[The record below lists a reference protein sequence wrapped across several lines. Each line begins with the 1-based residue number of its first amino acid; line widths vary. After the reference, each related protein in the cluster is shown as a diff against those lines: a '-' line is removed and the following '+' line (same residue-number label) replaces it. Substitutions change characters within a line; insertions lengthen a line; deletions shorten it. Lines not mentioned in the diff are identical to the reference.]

1 VAGDSKTQQFV
12 DLNGSRVPVA
22 LRRNPNARR
31 LILRVEGGRDPDD
44 PDKIAVTLPKRASV
58 HEALQFVASKADWI
72 EENLAR
78 LPQRIPICE
87 GAAIPFLGSELRIF
101 HHPEA
106 RRGVWRDEQGIH
118 ASGEIEFL
126 SRRITDWIKREARR
140 EITLRVTDKA
150 AHLGKSPG
158 RISVRDTRSRWGS
171 CAANGNLS
179 FSWRL
184 ILAPEFVFDYVI
196 AHEVCHFAEH
206 NHGENFWRLV
216 DGLTADMTGAKRWL
230 RQNGENLHRYG

>member
-1 VAGDSKTQQFV
+1 MARDSKNQQFV
-12 DLNGSRVPVA
+12 DLNGSRVAVA

-44 PDKIAVTLPKRASV
+44 PDKVAVTLPKRASV
-58 HEALQFVASKADWI
+58 REALQFVASKADWI

-87 GAAIPFLGSELRIF
+87 GAMIPVLGSEVRIF
-101 HHPEA
+101 HHPDA
-106 RRGVWRDEQGIH
+106 RRGVWRDEEGIH
-118 ASGEIEFL
+118 ASGELGFL
-126 SRRITDWIKREARR
+126 SRRVTDWIKREARR
-140 EITLRVTDKA
+140 EITLRVADKA
-150 AHLGKSPG
+150 ALLGKNHG

-196 AHEVCHFAEH
+196 AHEVCHIAEH

-216 DGLTADMTGAKRWL
+216 EGLTVDMKGAKRWL

>member
-1 VAGDSKTQQFV
+1 VARDSENQQFV
-12 DLNGSRVPVA
+12 DLNGSRIPVA
-22 LRRNPNARR
+22 LRRNSNARR
-31 LILRVEGGRDPDD
+31 LILRVEGGRNPDD
-44 PDKIAVTLPKRASV
+44 PDKIAVTLPKRVSV
-58 HEALQFVASKADWI
+58 GEALRFVASKADWI

-78 LPQRIPICE
+78 LPQRIAIQE
-87 GAAIPFLGSELRIF
+87 GAVIPFLGSELRIY

-106 RRGVWRDEQGIH
+106 RRGVWRDNDGLH
-118 ASGEIEFL
+118 ASGEVEFL
-126 SRRITDWIKREARR
+126 SRRVTDWIKRTARH
-140 EITLRVTDKA
+140 EISLRVADKA
-150 AHLGKSPG
+150 NLLGKSPG

-196 AHEVCHFAEH
+196 AHEVCHIAEH
-206 NHGENFWRLV
+206 NHGEKFWRLV
-216 DGLTADMTGAKRWL
+216 DGLTADMKGAKCWL